1 MLKFQSFFTPLS
13 GNLLV
18 LVTSL
23 TIWTFVYQMIGP
35 YESLYLFA
43 LGGSGVI
50 LSVISTIQTL
60 VSTVLRVIGGYLAD
74 TRSPRVLVGLASLA
88 MAFVYLF
95 YIFALDWRWLVVA
108 ATLLSGHALYEPAL
122 VAIRANSIPPASR
135 GWGFAL
141 YNTLPQIP
149 AILAP
154 TIGGLIISNPDA
166 PYGINLVGGRLLY
179 GFVFLG
185 MLSAGVIRLLFL
197 RISSRPTQSQ
207 TERSFSF
214 QAFTNVFQTFRANR
228 GAIQRLVLLN
238 GVFMFCFHFD
248 ARFRGLYA
256 VDIHSLTTVE
266 WGVIT
271 SIAQIISLVATFG
284 VGWLIDSYGRKRV
297 FIPSILL
304 LGAAVLLFIF
314 STSFVTILIAMI
326 LTATGLKS
334 RMMALQVLVADTIPR
349 PIRGRLF
356 SLIDVSSSVGSMLSM
371 VLAGV
376 LYDQAPV
383 YPFYFAATA
392 YLIAAIIAWLYLQEA
407 QVRQR

>member
-1 MLKFQSFFTPLS
+1 
-13 GNLLV
+13 
-18 LVTSL
+18 
-23 TIWTFVYQMIGP
+23 MIGP

-50 LSVISTIQTL
+50 LSLISTIQTF

-74 TRSPRVLVGLASLA
+74 TRNPRILVGVASIT
-88 MAFVYLF
+88 MAFMYLF
-95 YIFALDWRWLVVA
+95 YIFAIDWRWLVVG
-108 ATLLSGHALYEPAL
+108 ATLLSGQALYEPAL

-135 GWGFAL
+135 GRGFAL

-154 TIGGLIISNPDA
+154 TLGGLIISNPEA
-166 PYGINLVGGRLLY
+166 PYGINLPGGRLLY
-179 GFVFLG
+179 GFVLVG
-185 MLSAGVIRLLFL
+185 MFCAGVIRFLFL
-197 RISSRPTQSQ
+197 RISSRPTQTQ
-207 TERSFSF
+207 IEQSFSF
-214 QAFTNVFQTFRANR
+214 QAFTNVFQTFRASR

-266 WGVIT
+266 WGIIT
-271 SIAQIISLVATFG
+271 SIAQIISLIATFG
-284 VGWLIDSYGRKRV
+284 IGWLIDSYGRKRV

-314 STSFVTILIAMI
+314 STSFVTVLLAMI

-334 RMMALQVLVADTIPR
+334 RMMALQVLVADAIPR

-356 SLIDVSSSVGSMLSM
+356 SLIDVSSSLGSMLSM

-383 YPFYFAATA
+383 YPFYFAAAA
-392 YLIAAIIAWLYLQEA
+392 YLIAAIIARLYLQEA
-407 QVRQR
+407 SVRQD

>member
-1 MLKFQSFFTPLS
+1 MLKFRSFFAPLS

-50 LSVISTIQTL
+50 LSLISTIQTF
-60 VSTVLRVIGGYLAD
+60 VSTALRVIGGYLAD
-74 TRSPRVLVGLASLA
+74 TRNPRILVGVVSIA

-95 YIFALDWRWLVVA
+95 YIFAIDWRWLVVG

-122 VAIRANSIPPASR
+122 VAIRANNIPPASR
-135 GWGFAL
+135 GRGFAL

-154 TIGGLIISNPDA
+154 TLGGLIISNPEA
-166 PYGINLVGGRLLY
+166 SYGINLTGGRLLY
-179 GFVFLG
+179 GCVLVG
-185 MLSAGVIRLLFL
+185 MLSAGVIRFLFL
-197 RISSRPTQSQ
+197 RIRSRPAQAQ

-214 QAFTNVFQTFRANR
+214 RAFTNVFQTFRANR
-228 GAIQRLVLLN
+228 GAIQRLVFLN

-256 VDIHSLTTVE
+256 VNIHSLTTVE
-266 WGVIT
+266 WGIIT
-271 SIAQIISLVATFG
+271 SIAQIISLIATFG
-284 VGWLIDSYGRKRV
+284 IGWLIDSYGRKRV

-304 LGAAVLLFIF
+304 LGTAVLLFIF
-314 STSFVTILIAMI
+314 STSFVTILLAMI

-356 SLIDVSSSVGSMLSM
+356 SLIDVSSSLGSMLSM
-371 VLAGV
+371 VLAGI

-383 YPFYFAATA
+383 YPFYFAGVA
-392 YLIAAIIAWLYLQEA
+392 YFVAAIIARLYLQEA
-407 QVRQR
+407 SIRQD

>member
-1 MLKFQSFFTPLS
+1 MLKFRSFFAPLS

-50 LSVISTIQTL
+50 LSLISTIQTF
-60 VSTVLRVIGGYLAD
+60 VSTALRVIGGYLAD
-74 TRSPRVLVGLASLA
+74 IRNPRILVGVVSIAL
-88 MAFVYLF
+88 AFVYLF
-95 YIFALDWRWLVVA
+95 YIFAIDWRWLVVG

-135 GWGFAL
+135 GRGFAL

-154 TIGGLIISNPDA
+154 TLGGLIISNPEA
-166 PYGINLVGGRLLY
+166 PYGIDLTGGRLLY
-179 GFVFLG
+179 GFVLVG
-185 MLSAGVIRLLFL
+185 MFSAGVIRFFFL
-197 RISSRPTQSQ
+197 RIRSRPDQEQ

-214 QAFTNVFQTFRANR
+214 QAFTNVFQTFRASR
-228 GAIQRLVLLN
+228 DAIQRLVFLN

-256 VDIHSLTTVE
+256 VNIHSLTTVE
-266 WGVIT
+266 WGIIT
-271 SIAQIISLVATFG
+271 SIAQIISLIATFG
-284 VGWLIDSYGRKRV
+284 IGWLIDNYGRKRV

-304 LGAAVLLFIF
+304 LGTAVLIFIF
-314 STSFVTILIAMI
+314 STSFVTILLAMI

-356 SLIDVSSSVGSMLSM
+356 SLIDVSSSFGSMLSM
-371 VLAGV
+371 VLAGI
-376 LYDQAPV
+376 LYDQVPV
-383 YPFYFAATA
+383 YPFYFAVAA
-392 YLIAAIIAWLYLQEA
+392 YFIAAIIAQLYLQEA
-407 QVRQR
+407 SVRQD